1 MMIAVRTATTAAVL
15 SLALQ
20 AGPVLAAEPS
30 QRDFDA
36 CNQAAQ
42 AKVSAPSASPRAGGT
57 SGPLVT
63 SPSGTPDATS
73 GVQAGGQGGK
83 TGPMATGSGR
93 SPGSAGGVR
102 EGTGAVSS
110 GSADASA
117 GQLRGIS
124 AAAQADPA
132 AQQAY
137 RDCMKQRG
145 F

>member
-42 AKVSAPSASPRAGGT
+42 AKVSAPSASPRAGT
-57 SGPLVT
+57 TGPMAT

-93 SPGSAGGVR
+93 TPGSVGGVK

-132 AQQAY
+132 AQQVY